1 MTSETRA
8 LLKLLSLCLAY
19 PDAAD
24 RAVLSEMEAATAG
37 LGDAQAR
44 DGLARFLALVN
55 AQPLLKLQEHYT
67 AVFDMNPSASLNLT
81 WHLMGDREDRGR
93 ALADLLGVY
102 LQAGFEPAVNELPDF
117 LPLMLEFLAAAAP
130 DEPHALIRRCLATVP
145 AIAARLKESGSPYA
159 GPLELVCGIFPAAT
173 EEESAGKPTGEIRN
187 SKHEARNK
195 SECSKGQ

>member
-1 MTSETRA
+1 MTDDERV

-19 PDAAD
+19 PDAQ
-24 RAVLSEMEAATAG
+24 VLSEMEPATAA
-37 LGDAQAR
+37 LGDPLGRECLSRLMAQMK
-44 DGLARFLALVN
+44 

-93 ALADLLGVY
+93 ALADLLAVY

-130 DEPHALIRRCLATVP
+130 AEPHALIRRCLATVP

-159 GPLELVCGIFPAAT
+159 GPLELVCGIFPAAK
-173 EEESAGKPTGEIRN
+173 EEESAGEPMGDIRN

>member
-1 MTSETRA
+1 MVQA
-8 LLKLLSLCLAY
+8 
-19 PDAAD
+19 
-24 RAVLSEMEAATAG
+24 LSEMDAATAA
-37 LGDAQAR
+37 LGNS
-44 DGLARFLALVN
+44 LAREHLSRLAAQMQ

-93 ALADLLGVY
+93 ALADLLAVY

-159 GPLELVCGIFPAAT
+159 VPLELVCGIFPAAT
-173 EEESAGKPTGEIRN
+173 EEESTGKPTGEIRN
-187 SKHEARNK
+187 PKHEARNK

>member
-1 MTSETRA
+1 MTDEKRA

-19 PDAAD
+19 PDAET
-24 RAVLSEMEAATAG
+24 LPEMETTAAELRDPRARVRLSQMMTQMK
-37 LGDAQAR
+37 AQS
-44 DGLARFLALVN
+44 
-55 AQPLLKLQEHYT
+55 LLKLQEHYT
-67 AVFDMNPSASLNLT
+67 AVFDMNPSNSLNLT
-81 WHLMGDREDRGR
+81 YHLMGDREDRGR
-93 ALADLLGVY
+93 ALAELLEVY
-102 LQAGFEPAVNELPDF
+102 RQAGFEPAVNELPDF

-145 AIAARLKESGSPYA
+145 AIAARLRETGSPYA

-187 SKHEARNK
+187 SKPEARNK